1 MMEKGG
7 VGRNDCEG
15 ERGGVRSRQSGAG
28 YISRERGRDQEGG
41 GRREDCMCPTGLTLL
56 CHYAC

>member
-1 MMEKGG
+1 MREKGG

-28 YISRERGRDQEGG
+28 YISREREGSRGREGG
-41 GRREDCMCPTGLTLL
+41 GRTVCALRD
-56 CHYAC
+56 